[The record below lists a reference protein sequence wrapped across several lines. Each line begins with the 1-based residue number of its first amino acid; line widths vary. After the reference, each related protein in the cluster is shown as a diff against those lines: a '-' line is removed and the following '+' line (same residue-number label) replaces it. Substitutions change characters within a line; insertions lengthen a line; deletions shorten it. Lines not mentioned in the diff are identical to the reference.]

1 MREDSGQ
8 IKRIS
13 AKIAA
18 EMPYPGLIESD
29 RFIVAASRHRVSSRQ
44 ADLVSRLNQA
54 GFMSV
59 GDLASAAGVS
69 EITVRRD
76 LALLERTGVVRRTHG
91 GALGLRRDD
100 ASAFDA
106 HEPSFE
112 ARRRRNGAAKVRI
125 ARAAERLVAPSQSIA
140 IDTGTTTFE
149 LARLVGRISDLQIV
163 SNNTRVASV
172 LADSPNPVYIVAGR
186 VRGRELSIYGPR
198 AIDSLRDYSFDIFF
212 LGISGITA
220 HGLFDYSPED
230 AEVKRAFMAR
240 AGRVVALCDSAKFNR
255 KAMVRVA
262 EPAEIQTLV
271 CDAEPDPALGQA
283 LVRAGVEV
291 IVA

>member
-1 MREDSGQ
+1 M
-8 IKRIS
+8 
-13 AKIAA
+13 
-18 EMPYPGLIESD
+18 
-29 RFIVAASRHRVSSRQ
+29 SRLVLNENDHLTMAMNHHRVSSRQ
-44 ADLVSRLNQA
+44 ADLLSRLNQA

-76 LALLERTGVVRRTHG
+76 LALLERSGVVRRTHG
-91 GALGLRRDD
+91 GAIGLRRDD

-106 HEPSFE
+106 DEPSFE
-112 ARRRRNGAAKVRI
+112 ARRRRNGAAKARI
-125 ARAAERLVAPSQSIA
+125 ARTAERLIAPGQSVA

-163 SNNTRVASV
+163 SNNTRVASI
-172 LADSPNPVYIVAGR
+172 LADSPNPVYVVAGR
-186 VRGRELSIYGPR
+186 VRGRELSIYGQR
-198 AIDSLRDYSFDIFF
+198 AIESLRDYSFDIFF

-220 HGLFDYSPED
+220 DGLFDYSPED

-240 AGRVVALCDSAKFNR
+240 AARVVALCDSAKFNR

-262 EPAEIQTLV
+262 EPAEIHTLV
-271 CDAEPDPALGQA
+271 CDAAPDPALARA
-283 LVRAGVEV
+283 LARAGVEV
-291 IVA
+291 VVA

>member
-1 MREDSGQ
+1 MTMATSQ
-8 IKRIS
+8 SKT
-13 AKIAA
+13 A
-18 EMPYPGLIESD
+18 
-29 RFIVAASRHRVSSRQ
+29 SRQ

-59 GDLASAAGVS
+59 GDLAAATGVS

-76 LALLERTGVVRRTHG
+76 LALLERTGAVRRTHG

-106 HEPSFE
+106 NEPSFE
-112 ARRRRNGAAKVRI
+112 ARRRRNGAAKSRI
-125 ARAAERLVAPSQSIA
+125 ARAAERLIQPGQSIA

-149 LARLVGRISDLQIV
+149 LARLVGRISDLQV
-163 SNNTRVASV
+163 FTNSTRIASV
-172 LADSPNPVYIVAGR
+172 LADTPNPVYVAAGR
-186 VRGRELSIYGPR
+186 VRGRELSIYGQP
-198 AIDSLRDYSFDIFF
+198 AVDSLRGYSFDIFF
-212 LGISGITA
+212 LGISGMTA
-220 HGLFDYSPED
+220 DGLFDYSPED

-240 AGRVVALCDSAKFNR
+240 STKVVALCDSAKFNR

-262 EPAEIQTLV
+262 EPHEVHAVV
-271 CDAEPDPALGQA
+271 CDAAPDGALADA
-283 LVRAGVEV
+283 LSRVGIDV

>member
-1 MREDSGQ
+1 MNENDHST
-8 IKRIS
+8 
-13 AKIAA
+13 
-18 EMPYPGLIESD
+18 M
-29 RFIVAASRHRVSSRQ
+29 AASHNRVSSRQ
-44 ADLVSRLNQA
+44 ADLVSRLNHA

-59 GDLASAAGVS
+59 GDLASATGVS

-76 LALLERTGVVRRTHG
+76 LALLERTGIVRRTHG

-112 ARRRRNGAAKVRI
+112 ARRRRNGAAKTRI
-125 ARAAERLVAPSQSIA
+125 ARAGARLVAPGQSIA

-149 LARLVGRISDLQIV
+149 LARLVGRIADLQVV

-172 LADSPNPVYIVAGR
+172 LADSPNPVYVVAGR
-186 VRGRELSIYGPR
+186 VRGRELSVYGPR
-198 AIDSLRDYSFDIFF
+198 AIDSLRDYSFDTFF

-220 HGLFDYSPED
+220 DGLFDYSPED

-240 AGRVVALCDSAKFNR
+240 SGRVVALCDSQKFNR

-262 EPAEIQTLV
+262 APAEIHTLV
-271 CDAEPDPALGQA
+271 CDAAPDPSLARALA
-283 LVRAGVEV
+283 AAGVEV

>member
-1 MREDSGQ
+1 MKT
-8 IKRIS
+8 IIPTM
-13 AKIAA
+13 AA
-18 EMPYPGLIESD
+18 TQN
-29 RFIVAASRHRVSSRQ
+29 RTASRQ

-59 GDLASAAGVS
+59 GDLASASGVS
-69 EITVRRD
+69 VITVRRD
-76 LALLERTGVVRRTHG
+76 LALLERSGVVRRTHG

-100 ASAFDA
+100 ASAFDS

-112 ARRRRNGAAKVRI
+112 ARRRRNGAAKARI
-125 ARAAERLVAPSQSIA
+125 ARAAERLIAPGQSIA

-149 LARLVGRISDLQIV
+149 LARLVGRISELQVV

-172 LADSPNPVYIVAGR
+172 LADTPNPAYVLAGR

-220 HGLFDYSPED
+220 NGLFDYSPED

-240 AGRVVALCDSAKFNR
+240 AARVVALCDSAKFNR

-262 EPAEIQTLV
+262 EPSEIHALV
-271 CDAEPDPALGQA
+271 CEAPPDAGLSRALR
-283 LVRAGVEV
+283 RAGVEV

>member
-1 MREDSGQ
+1 MAPSR
-8 IKRIS
+8 IK
-13 AKIAA
+13 A
-18 EMPYPGLIESD
+18 ET
-29 RFIVAASRHRVSSRQ
+29 RQ
-44 ADLVSRLNQA
+44 ADLIGRLNQA

-59 GDLASAAGVS
+59 SDLADAAGVS

-76 LALLERTGVVRRTHG
+76 LALLERTGAIRRTHG
-91 GALGLRRDD
+91 GALGLRRGD

-106 HEPSFE
+106 REPSFE
-112 ARRRRNGAAKVRI
+112 ARRQRNGAAKTRI
-125 ARAAERLVAPSQSIA
+125 ARAAERLIEPGQSVA

-149 LARLVGRISDLQIV
+149 LARLAGRISDLQIV
-163 SNNTRVASV
+163 SNSTRVASV

-186 VRGRELSIYGPR
+186 VRGNELSVYGQR
-198 AIDSLRDYSFDIFF
+198 AVDSIRDYSFDVFF

-220 HGLFDYSPED
+220 DGLFDYSPED

-240 AGRVVALCDSAKFNR
+240 SSKVVALCDSAKFNR

-262 EPAEIQTLV
+262 EPHEVHAVV
-271 CDAEPDPALGQA
+271 CDAAPDGALAEA
-283 LVRAGVEV
+283 LARVGIEL

>member
-1 MREDSGQ
+1 M
-8 IKRIS
+8 
-13 AKIAA
+13 
-18 EMPYPGLIESD
+18 
-29 RFIVAASRHRVSSRQ
+29 VASPRNPASRQ
-44 ADLVSRLNQA
+44 ADLVSQLNTV

-59 GDLASAAGVS
+59 GDLAAATGVS

-76 LALLERTGVVRRTHG
+76 LAVLERTGAVRRTHG

-100 ASAFDA
+100 ANAFDA

-125 ARAAERLVAPSQSIA
+125 ARAAERLITPGQSVAL
-140 IDTGTTTFE
+140 DTGTTTFE
-149 LARLVGRISDLQIV
+149 LARLFARISDLRV
-163 SNNTRVASV
+163 FTNSTRIAGL
-172 LADSPNPVYIVAGR
+172 LAESPNPVYVPAGR
-186 VRGRELSIYGPR
+186 VRGRELSIYGKS
-198 AIDSLRDYSFDIFF
+198 AVESLEGYSFDVFF

-220 HGLFDYSPED
+220 DGLFDYSPED

-240 AGRVVALCDSAKFNR
+240 ASLVVALCDSAKFNR

-262 EPAEIQTLV
+262 EPKEISAIV
-271 CDAEPDPALGQA
+271 CDAPPPAA
-283 LVRAGVEV
+283 LAQVLSAAGVEQ